1 MSLLQMVQQTIESK
15 FSEHGLDN
23 ADKNLSTHDKH
34 FPLVVKK
41 TALRDVQ
48 NENRIPKSVGN
59 SPLSKDGGKTMKGIK
74 VSGAKR
80 PSSEGLMNRPV
91 PCYESST
98 SGAPDFRL
106 VYVRGKSEAEGG
118 KLSHP
123 VETAHPKRPQIE
135 STVSSFPALAS
146 MPLAP
151 PISSSGKHSVP
162 LPLGQP
168 SMFSPAESSYLPVGS
183 IVPSS
188 NPMGKKNMLWEE
200 RYHQLQIS
208 LKKLDESDLDEYV
221 QTLQSFSSVELSK
234 HAIEVEKRSIQLSLE
249 EAKEVQHVAIL
260 NVLGKS
266 LKRFKAP
273 PAHQSQPEKHEDV

>member
-1 MSLLQMVQQTIESK
+1 MSLLQMVQQTIESI
-15 FSEHGLDN
+15 FSEHGLGN
-23 ADKNLSTHDKH
+23 ADMNLSTHDKH

-48 NENRIPKSVGN
+48 NENSHSKSGWN
-59 SPLSKDGGKTMKGIK
+59 SPLSEEGRKTMNGIK
-74 VSGAKR
+74 VSGVKR

-91 PCYESST
+91 PCYESSN

-106 VYVRGKSEAEGG
+106 VYVRGKSEAEVG

-123 VETAHPKRPQIE
+123 EETAQPKRPQIE
-135 STVSSFPALAS
+135 STVSSFPALAP

-151 PISSSGKHSVP
+151 PISSSGKPSVP
-162 LPLGQP
+162 LPLGQS
-168 SMFSPAESSYLPVGS
+168 SMFSPAESSYLPAGS

-221 QTLQSFSSVELSK
+221 QILQSFSSAQLSK

-249 EAKEVQHVAIL
+249 EAKEVQQAAIL
-260 NVLGKS
+260 MSLGKS
-266 LKRFKAP
+266 LKKFKAP
-273 PAHQSQPEKHEDV
+273 SANQSQSEKYEDV

>member
-1 MSLLQMVQQTIESK
+1 MVQQRVDSK
-15 FSEHGLDN
+15 FSEHGLGN
-23 ADKNLSTHDKH
+23 ADNNSTHDKH
-34 FPLVVKK
+34 FPLAVKK

-48 NENRIPKSVGN
+48 DENRIPKSVGN
-59 SPLSKDGGKTMKGIK
+59 FPLSKDGGKTMNCIK

-80 PSSEGLMNRPV
+80 PSSEALTNRPV
-91 PCYESST
+91 PCYKSST

-106 VYVRGKSEAEGG
+106 VHARGKSEAEVD

-123 VETAHPKRPQIE
+123 EETAQPKRPQIE
-135 STVSSFPALAS
+135 STVSSFPALAP

-151 PISSSGKHSVP
+151 PISSSGKPSVP
-162 LPLGQP
+162 LPLGRS
-168 SMFSPAESSYLPVGS
+168 SMFSPAESNYLPVGS

-221 QTLQSFSSVELSK
+221 QSKSWSFK
-234 HAIEVEKRSIQLSLE
+234 
-249 EAKEVQHVAIL
+249 
-260 NVLGKS
+260 LG
-266 LKRFKAP
+266 
-273 PAHQSQPEKHEDV
+273 